1 MEDCFITNAATK
13 RNRRKALVGILLY
26 MVGEFMNENSEHDA
40 TKLEAEAK
48 EEEEHRRTK
57 RVISKPRYLEDYA
70 TK

>member
-48 EEEEHRRTK
+48 WEQTTSGRQF
-57 RVISKPRYLEDYA
+57 
-70 TK
+70 

>member
-1 MEDCFITNAATK
+1 
-13 RNRRKALVGILLY
+13 